1 VLATSSST
9 GTPPKS
15 IRISSTNRSTT
26 AIAAPGKESP
36 RPASGSV
43 ITGYGLTVDIPLEPL
58 LASPKQAALS
68 HG

>member
-1 VLATSSST
+1 MLATSSST

-26 AIAAPGKESP
+26 SIAAPGKAP
-36 RPASGSV
+36 RSARHTV
-43 ITGYGLTVDIPLEPL
+43 ITGYGLNVDIPLEPM